1 MKLQPLPSHEP
12 FQTLEA
18 GLKYINDY
26 ARAQGYAVVIA
37 HTKNSKKDDKR
48 KTWIRCDQGGKTHGP
63 TGFGRRQ
70 HTTEQSSQRIPSQ
83 FEGVE
88 ADMTIQHTQEQEE
101 EQEKDI
107 SDTAPAVQSQDQPR
121 GGRRGRRGPR
131 GPRGQRGRGGRG
143 VGIPQGLR

>member
-1 MKLQPLPSHEP
+1 MKLQPPPPHEP

-26 ARAQGYAVVIA
+26 ARAQGYAVVTA
-37 HTKNSKKDDKR
+37 RTKNSKKR
-48 KTWIRCDQGGKTHGP
+48 KTWIRCDRGGKTPGP

-70 HTTEQSSQRIPSQ
+70 QTTEQSSQRIPSQ
-83 FEGVE
+83 FERVE

-121 GGRRGRRGPR
+121 GGRRRRAPR
-131 GPRGQRGRGGRG
+131 GPRGQRS
-143 VGIPQGLR
+143 